1 MADME
6 LHHEEDPKISQD
18 EAVDDEVRAGPFIKF
33 VTFGLESMQGETAGL
48 QNL

>member
-6 LHHEEDPKISQD
+6 LRHEEDPKISQD
-18 EAVDDEVRAGPFIKF
+18 EAADDEVRVGPFIRF
-33 VTFGLESMQGETAGL
+33 VTFGLESMRGEIAGL